1 MTIRHLLI
9 SKLYQMMDIRMDNNI
24 TVGDRYISFEVY
36 QLNGKEW
43 FMKSCRKQAQGA
55 VRFIEIYST
64 MENSSQGC

>member
-24 TVGDRYISFEVY
+24 TIGGYISFEVY

-55 VRFIEIYST
+55 VWFIEIYST
-64 MENSSQGC
+64 MENSSEGC

>member
-36 QLNGKEW
+36 QLNGKE
-43 FMKSCRKQAQGA
+43 
-55 VRFIEIYST
+55 
-64 MENSSQGC
+64 